1 MSCLSAQLANF
12 QTSPPSADV
21 ICTSPLGALPREQ
34 RRQLAGPVL
43 VPPGEHPG
51 AGGRPPGAVRPPLQD
66 DQVGGRPVRGK
77 IYSSHLTNIVN
88 VGAMIPIEL
97 AIAHNSVHLLGFSEV
112 V

>member
-1 MSCLSAQLANF
+1 M
-12 QTSPPSADV
+12 
-21 ICTSPLGALPREQ
+21 CTSPLGALPREQ
-34 RRQLAGPVL
+34 RQLAGPVL

-77 IYSSHLTNIVN
+77 IYTSHLCFVN
-88 VGAMIPIEL
+88 VGAMNPIEL